1 MKKRYTTTI
10 FCLALSVFAY
20 SQIELTDNK
29 GDTLICITY
38 SQMDRIYLE
47 LIQKDSLLAQ
57 SKINLSKQ
65 FKYIQLI
72 DSSKKDINS
81 LKTHINA
88 LEGDYYELLQVTEK
102 KQQKIIRNRKI
113 GIIML
118 GVIILQALL

>member
-1 MKKRYTTTI
+1 MKRRYITTI
-10 FCLALSVFAY
+10 FCLVLSVLSY

-29 GDTLICITY
+29 GDTLVCITIP
-38 SQMDRIYLE
+38 QMDRIYLE

-72 DSSKKDINS
+72 DSNKKDINS

-88 LEGDYYELLQVTEK
+88 LEDDYYELLQVAEK

-118 GVIILQALL
+118 GVIVLQLLL

>member
-1 MKKRYTTTI
+1 MKRRYITTI
-10 FCLALSVFAY
+10 FCLVLSVLSY

-29 GDTLICITY
+29 GDTFICITY

-72 DSSKKDINS
+72 DSNKKDINS

-102 KQQKIIRNRKI
+102 KQEKIIRNRKI